1 MQLGFIGRR
10 SGFHALLRES
20 VPDPM
25 SLNALDLFAAGA
37 SSSSEPSSML
47 LNFGFVPVLIAIMYF
62 FIIRPQTQAAKAQK
76 AKLEGI
82 KKGDQVL
89 TGGGLLGRVV
99 RVDGDY
105 AEVELAP
112 GIKVRA
118 LKSTISD
125 VIPPGGV
132 PAAND

>member
-1 MQLGFIGRR
+1 
-10 SGFHALLRES
+10 
-20 VPDPM
+20 M

-37 SSSSEPSSML
+37 SSSTEPSSML

-62 FIIRPQTQAAKAQK
+62 FIIRPQTKAAKTQK

-89 TGGGLLGRVV
+89 TGGGFLARVV

-105 AEVELAP
+105 ADVELAP